1 MKVCTRCVT
10 PETAETLSFN
20 DGGVCSVC
28 VQIDYK
34 REAVDW
40 EKRGT
45 ELV

>member
-20 DGGVCSVC
+20 DHGVCSVC
-28 VQIDYK
+28 IQIDYK

-40 EKRGT
+40 EERG
-45 ELV
+45 V